1 MGAKTDSVEP
11 IPRSTVITLVTWDRL
26 RSQSRTKLAP
36 EYPLL
41 VRRGNEMGG
50 IGKRIKDYT
59 RNQTIVQWICVG
71 GVKLSTTTTH
81 MSLILISCP
90 WSDATDPGNTDH
102 PPSHDPHRVY
112 HPDDRSRV
120 VITQPQS
127 PSPTS
132 FLAPLVHPNNSR
144 SHEDIATH
152 VPQVLKLE
160 WAKWSMAI
168 ESIMY
173 QEQKDNPPS

>member
-1 MGAKTDSVEP
+1 MTFD
-11 IPRSTVITLVTWDRL
+11 WDRL
-26 RSQSRTKLAP
+26 RSQCIRERFLF
-36 EYPLL
+36 L
-41 VRRGNEMGG
+41 VRFWCRRKMRRDR
-50 IGKRIKDYT
+50 KKDYT
-59 RNQTIVQWICVG
+59 KESNDHTMWICVG
-71 GVKLSTTTTH
+71 GVKLAITATH
-81 MSLILISCP
+81 RSLTLISCP

-102 PPSHDPHRVY
+102 PPSHDPHRVS
-112 HPDDRSRV
+112 HPDDRSHV
-120 VITQPQS
+120 VIIQPQS

-132 FLAPLVHPNNSR
+132 SLAPLVHPNNSR
-144 SHEDIATH
+144 SHEDIAIH